1 MHSDLSEKQREYVE
15 LEQSFKFTNQTLNET
30 KHRMELA
37 EDELRQMQ
45 RDYPALRTEVESLRR
60 QNGTLSDQLKN
71 NEMNA
76 GSINF
81 KMEQLST
88 ENEKLRNEVL
98 AANMK
103 IQEHLGSVRVAE
115 TNNEHFRKSYE
126 KEKERSEKLR
136 SDLDETKLERNELIR
151 DKEDAQ
157 VKIICFLFIYINIF
171 LRCELKPRKKNLNAL
186 NLKNEILNLKQR
198 KLFKLLISSALKM
211 KTK

>member
-1 MHSDLSEKQREYVE
+1 MND
-15 LEQSFKFTNQTLNET
+15 T

-37 EDELRQMQ
+37 EDELRQLQ

-81 KMEQLST
+81 KMDQLST

-103 IQEHLGSVRVAE
+103 VSTA
-115 TNNEHFRKSYE
+115 F
-126 KEKERSEKLR
+126 
-136 SDLDETKLERNELIR
+136 
-151 DKEDAQ
+151 
-157 VKIICFLFIYINIF
+157 
-171 LRCELKPRKKNLNAL
+171 KK
-186 NLKNEILNLKQR
+186 
-198 KLFKLLISSALKM
+198 
-211 KTK
+211 

>member
-1 MHSDLSEKQREYVE
+1 MTIFIKLNLRLHSDLSEKQREYVE

-157 VKIICFLFIYINIF
+157 VNLFIF
-171 LRCELKPRKKNLNAL
+171 C
-186 NLKNEILNLKQR
+186 
-198 KLFKLLISSALKM
+198 
-211 KTK
+211 